1 MALLKVIELLTE
13 SKKSLENATQN
24 AELYLQSR
32 EAGSVGY

>member
-24 AELYLQSR
+24 AELYLQYR
-32 EAGSVGY
+32 KAGSAGY